1 MKSAIAIIFLLFFCK
16 PRAGAQHLRPNPWDI
31 SQLLQEKNR
40 QRAVDSVKQ
49 ELEKAQSDA
58 ERIRLLNQLTTYFYP
73 SSYDSVLYYAARAK
87 EMAEKQSDIKGKI
100 MAIVNRGVAE
110 EIFNTDWDA
119 AIRYYRQAI
128 GLALQY
134 KEPAV
139 LHRLYGV
146 VHNAYVYKGN
156 FPMAMEVARDGLKLA
171 SRTGDNAMKL
181 HYTSLAAAAYHR
193 QGIYDKALEEY
204 KQAEKI
210 AFRLNSAEK
219 REAMAQTDLPDIYS
233 GLGDVYT
240 ALGDTAMALQLLGK
254 ARKGF
259 ADLRQTPGF
268 LRGYMLVNVIYKTGM
283 VYKLSGNLDRALR
296 YFEDALDSTARIA
309 CNPYEKAGYYL
320 QAGEV
325 LRLKGDRA
333 GAKLYL
339 REGLRISLEI
349 KHAENLRDACLFLS
363 RVYADERLFDS
374 AWYYNQRFM
383 VLKDSITSAISKFRT
398 EEIKAIYDISEKN
411 NVIARQANTR
421 NILIASFA
429 VLLLSLGFLYNRYHL
444 RQKNRHQLELN
455 RQQIELFNGIAA
467 AQEQER
473 KRIAQDIH
481 DGLGSVLSAARLK
494 MTELREFRPELFS
507 DEKFL
512 SGIGLLDEASSELR
526 HISHNIMPA
535 TLSKLGLAP
544 ALKNLADKISTDKG
558 LQVRFIEHGLDKRLE
573 EQMEISIYRIILEL
587 INNVVKHA
595 AATRATVQL
604 VIYKD
609 YINITVEDNGTGF
622 DTAQLPESRSGIGLG
637 NVAARVEYLSGKLD
651 IDSRPGKGTT
661 VIVDIPVPG

>member
-1 MKSAIAIIFLLFFCK
+1 MKSAIAISFLIFFCVLI
-16 PRAGAQHLRPNPWDI
+16 ASAQHLRPNPWDF
-31 SQLLQEKNR
+31 SQLAQHQTR
-40 QRAVDSVKQ
+40 QHAIDSVKQ
-49 ELEKAQSDA
+49 ELDKAQSGA
-58 ERIRLLNQLTTYFYP
+58 ERVRLLNQLTTYFFP
-73 SSYDSVLYYAARAK
+73 SSYDSVLYYSGRAK
-87 EMAEKQSDIKGKI
+87 ELAKQQSDIKGEI
-100 MAIVNRGVAE
+100 TAIVNRGVAE
-110 EIFNTDWDA
+110 EIFNKDWDT
-119 AIRYYRQAI
+119 AIKYYRQTI
-128 GLALQY
+128 ELAQQY
-134 KEPAV
+134 KEYQI
-139 LHRLYGV
+139 LHQLYGV
-146 VHNAYVYKGN
+146 IHNAFVYKGN

-181 HYTSLAAAAYHR
+181 HYTALAAAAYYR
-193 QGIYDKALEEY
+193 QGIYGKSLEEY
-204 KQAEKI
+204 MEAEKI
-210 AFRLNSAEK
+210 AFGLSSAEQLK
-219 REAMAQTDLPDIYS
+219 AMAQTALPDIYS

-240 ALGDTAMALQLLGK
+240 ALGDTSMALQFLAK
-254 ARKGF
+254 AREGF
-259 ADLRQTPGF
+259 ADLRKNSRF
-268 LRGYMLVNVIYKTGM
+268 LRGYMMVNVIYKTGM
-283 VYKLSGNLDRALR
+283 VYKLSGQLDRALA
-296 YFEDALDSTARIA
+296 YFEAALDSSVLIS
-309 CNPYEKAGYYL
+309 CNPYEKTGYYL

-325 LRLKGDRA
+325 LRLKGNRA

-339 REGLRISLEI
+339 REGFRISLDI
-349 KHAENLRDACLFLS
+349 RHAENLRDASLFLS
-363 RVYADERLFDS
+363 RVFADENRFDS
-374 AWYYNQRFM
+374 AWYYNQRYM
-383 VLKDSITSAISKFRT
+383 VLKDSITNAITKFRT

-411 NVIARQANTR
+411 SVIARQANTR

-429 VLLLSLGFLYNRYHL
+429 VLLISLGFLYNRYHL

-494 MTELREFRPELFS
+494 MTELREFRPELAA
-507 DEKFL
+507 DEKFM

-535 TLSKLGLAP
+535 TLSKLGLVP
-544 ALKNLADKISTDKG
+544 ALKNLAEKISSDKG
-558 LQVRFIEHGLDKRLE
+558 LKVRFIEHGLDKRLE

-604 VIYKD
+604 VFYKE

-622 DTAQLPESRSGIGLG
+622 DPGKTPENRSGIGLG
-637 NVAARVEYLSGKLD
+637 NVAARVEYLNGKMD

-661 VIVDIPVPG
+661 VIVDIPVPE